1 MDKDKIESLIEV
13 RKDKATKELKS
24 IVLKRNVSR
33 KGLIDE

>member
-1 MDKDKIESLIEV
+1 MGKDRIESLIEV
-13 RKDKATKELKS
+13 HKDKTTKELKS